1 MRPEEGFTRD
11 AFLGGKLSICQ
22 PEQGYRAGIDPVL
35 LAAAVPAAP
44 GQSVLEL
51 GCGVGVASLCLGVR
65 VPGLTL
71 TGVELQPVYAELA
84 RGNARANGIALDI
97 VTADL
102 AALPASLRARG
113 FDHVIANPPYH
124 LRARG
129 SAAPDPG
136 RETALGEATP
146 LALWVETAARR
157 LAPRGWL
164 TLIQRAERLPE
175 LLGALD
181 TRLGS
186 VEILPL
192 AARPGRPAKLVL
204 LRARKGG
211 KSAFRLHS
219 PLILHEGSRH
229 ERDGDSYV
237 PAISDVLRRG
247 AALPW
252 PV

>member
-1 MRPEEGFTRD
+1 MSAVEGLTQD
-11 AFLGGKLSICQ
+11 AFLGGRLAIRQ
-22 PEQGYRAGIDPVL
+22 PERGYRAGIDPVL
-35 LAAAVPAAP
+35 LAAAVPAAA

-51 GCGVGVASLCLGVR
+51 GCGVGVASLCLGAR
-65 VPGLTL
+65 VPGLAL
-71 TGVELQPVYAELA
+71 TGVELQPAYADLA
-84 RGNARANGIALDI
+84 RENARANGIALDI

-102 AALPASLRARG
+102 AALPASLRGRG

-124 LRARG
+124 LRECG

-146 LALWVETAARR
+146 LALWIETAARR
-157 LAPRGWL
+157 LAPGGWL
-164 TLIQRAERLPE
+164 TLIQRAERLPAV
-175 LLGALD
+175 LGAMD

-186 VEILPL
+186 VELLPL
-192 AARPGRPAKLVL
+192 TARLGRPAKLVL

-211 KSAFRLHS
+211 KGAFRLHS

-247 AALPW
+247 AALSW
-252 PV
+252 PG